1 MLDINYTVLPI
12 PCSPY
17 RTPHNP
23 VDLEAKSRQSGC
35 HRLTQEIA
43 GNYKIL
49 FNFAVNFHNP
59 FSHAYRRIRTAE
71 FWVMRTPQTPYQQVC
86 KRFRAPHCMRILL
99 HSIFASPGLPL
110 AGLEPATPCLEGRCA
125 NHCATKA
132 NYRSPYC
139 QEWDLNPRSIRNRT

>member
-1 MLDINYTVLPI
+1 MVARHQLYRAPHTVLPI

-86 KRFRAPHCMRILL
+86 KRFRQTGDNICGRIRFAVNILTSLL
-99 HSIFASPGLPL
+99 
-110 AGLEPATPCLEGRCA
+110 
-125 NHCATKA
+125 
-132 NYRSPYC
+132 
-139 QEWDLNPRSIRNRT
+139 

>member
-1 MLDINYTVLPI
+1 MVARHQLI

-17 RTPHNP
+17 RAPHNP

-86 KRFRAPHCMRILL
+86 KRFRAPAVLPRIELG
-99 HSIFASPGLPL
+99 SD
-110 AGLEPATPCLEGRCA
+110 
-125 NHCATKA
+125 KA
-132 NYRSPYC
+132 V
-139 QEWDLNPRSIRNRT
+139 LTV